1 MKKVIDKYG
10 MVAFLSLVCAV
21 VCGCS
26 DGLKSVCEQAD
37 KDCPV
42 LLDEDLG
49 KITRVEMA
57 EGTVEMTCLLSDD
70 GDYEVEDIREYA
82 EDRDDFRKNFVEAF
96 VNCRQLTP
104 LYEAMREQRAA
115 LKVIVKDDESPKYNV
130 YFAAE
135 EVQDFR
141 DSKESIDA
149 DEYEDSSD
157 GTGGRADSASA
168 VIQIRQEVEKTK
180 SMLPMKI
187 EDGLSVQNASFDGD
201 YVNFLSK
208 ADEAMFE
215 IGVMRENLAQ
225 LKKAMLE
232 YLKHDESSKEM
243 LSLCVQAHV
252 GIKYIYRGT
261 TSGEEC
267 VVTLTPE
274 DLNSITVSD

>member
-1 MKKVIDKYG
+1 MKKVFGKAG
-10 MVAFLSLVCAV
+10 MVALLAWMCALA

-26 DGLKSVCEQAD
+26 DGLKSACEQAD

-141 DSKESIDA
+141 DSKDAIAKNDEEDDVQVQLGRAGGSADSDGQKAIAQEIEAARKLMPFKMLDFMTVQDAAFDGRTITYLIIMDEDYGSID
-149 DEYEDSSD
+149 EMKKNVSESK
-157 GTGGRADSASA
+157 SAIVQSLNGNA
-168 VIQIRQEVEKTK
+168 ATK
-180 SMLPMKI
+180 QL
-187 EDGLSVQNASFDGD
+187 
-201 YVNFLSK
+201 
-208 ADEAMFE
+208 
-215 IGVMRENLAQ
+215 LA
-225 LKKAMLE
+225 
-232 YLKHDESSKEM
+232 
-243 LSLCVQAHV
+243 LCVQNDV
-252 GIKYIYRGT
+252 GIKYIYRGD

-267 VVTLTPE
+267 VVTLTPD
-274 DLNSITVSD
+274 DLR